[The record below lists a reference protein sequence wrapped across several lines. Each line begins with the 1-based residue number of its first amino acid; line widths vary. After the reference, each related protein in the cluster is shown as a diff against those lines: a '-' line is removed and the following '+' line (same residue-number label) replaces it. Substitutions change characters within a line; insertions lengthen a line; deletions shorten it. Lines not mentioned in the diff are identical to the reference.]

1 MVSKAQTQHND
12 GEFQDLELPALEQE
26 LSQRDSHNPKV
37 CQTPAHYK
45 REFSRIYDG
54 FCNSRDRREV
64 FADFVETA
72 GIWMHNSMYAPPFQ
86 FLEKDDSFW
95 QMEQTFGRL
104 VKKYGHEGIEKFG
117 KMSAIIHSALSD
129 SGGEEFLGTLYEELE
144 IMGSRGKQATGEFF
158 TPYALARMMAR
169 MNLNAEAVKEKIDK
183 EGFITVYEPA
193 CGAGVMIVAVAE
205 RLNEL
210 GFNPREHMVFVATD
224 ISRVNFNMT
233 YTQLSMLGLKGIVRH
248 GNSISNE
255 MWEVRPTTNLLVE
268 LKVQSRQLS
277 PEAKLTLMFHA
288 LTQLHTEEKPDDKAG
303 VGFGKVAEPEEK
315 KKNTKAAA
323 PKTPSKS
330 RSKKG
335 VVEGQLSFDFD
346 VNVDQWQ

>member
-1 MVSKAQTQHND
+1 MASKAQRQHSN
-12 GEFQDLELPALEQE
+12 GEFQDLELPQDL
-26 LSQRDSHNPKV
+26 DSRRNPKV
-37 CQTPAHYK
+37 CQTPAYYK
-45 REFSRIYDG
+45 REFSRIYDE

-86 FLEKDDSFW
+86 FLEKDDTFW

-104 VKKYGHEGIEKFG
+104 LKKYGHEGIEKFG
-117 KMSAIIHSALSD
+117 KMSAIIHSALAD
-129 SGGEEFLGTLYEELE
+129 SGGEEFLGRLYEELE

-205 RLNEL
+205 RLQEL
-210 GFNPREHMVFVATD
+210 GFNAREHMVFVATD

-255 MWEVRPTTNLLVE
+255 MWEVRPTTNLLIE
-268 LKVQSRQLS
+268 LKVQNKQLS

-303 VGFGKVAEPEEK
+303 VGFGKVTELEVK
-315 KKNTKAAA
+315 KTAGKTAAR
-323 PKTPSKS
+323 KTRP
-330 RSKKG
+330 KKG
-335 VVEGQLSFDFD
+335 AVEGQLSFDFD
-346 VNVDQWQ
+346 VNVGEWGEDNR